1 MKARTKERLL
11 LNTVATVISVVPP
24 VAATLTYFPVWIS
37 EGQETAF
44 SGLCVLLLV
53 ISTVPLYRLAV
64 QWLKTPSSPL
74 IWLFVLI
81 VFSAAAKIADQVT
94 AIALIGF
101 ISNTVGAIIFYVAK
115 RRGGEDEA

>member
-11 LNTVATVISVVPP
+11 LNALATVISVVPP

-37 EGQETAF
+37 EGKETAF

-53 ISTVPLYRLAV
+53 ISAVPLYRLAV
-64 QWLKTPSSPL
+64 QWLKTPSAPL

-101 ISNTVGAIIFYVAK
+101 ISNTVGAIVFYVAK